1 MMDLQ
6 KNIANDTT
14 ILMELPAPKIFIPY
28 PQTLDPKEFLPKQN
42 SRKPCNGFMIYRKVY
57 QKQLNANSYRF
68 KMTIISR
75 WASALWLEENEKLKD
90 AYRQFASKIAKIH
103 SENHKAELENLDNRI
118 NNIKLS
124 VTPYIYIPPRS
135 QQFISPPLTPL
146 ISDSISSISPQYYYL
161 NQSFP
166 YSDLYLDNQQFCTP
180 NDLQSDNHFNHFHN
194 IQQNAE
200 NLPYNEIPSV
210 ASYMFQTLPSSIEQ
224 ALEDCNNY
232 FFDDSL

>member
-1 MMDLQ
+1 MMDLK
-6 KNIANDTT
+6 KNVANDTI

-103 SENHKAELENLDNRI
+103 SENHKVELENLDNRI

-124 VTPYIYIPPRS
+124 VTSYITPSS

-146 ISDSISSISPQYYYL
+146 ISDSISSTSPHYYYL
-161 NQSFP
+161 NKSFP
-166 YSDLYLDNQQFCTP
+166 NSDLYLDNQQFCTP
-180 NDLQSDNHFNHFHN
+180 NDLQSDNHFNN

-210 ASYMFQTLPSSIEQ
+210 ASHVFQILPPSIEQ

-232 FFDDSL
+232 FFDNSL